1 MQTGNYSKKG
11 LEKVLA
17 IITVK
22 PKDRHMSFWIKRCMW
37 TISLFSMIPA
47 LMYGDTSS
55 ILMLLLATVAWGID
69 AAGTKRRIYFY
80 LDLVCLTIVSS
91 AMLTIMLS
99 GSLGLMGAFMV
110 LSTAVITLFLLG
122 VFWGGI
128 FGLFHCM
135 FVTFIMNTP
144 SLDWIRES
152 YSEPFCERFP
162 QIFIC
167 FVVIASIIEYGIQ
180 EFWMKKYDY
189 RTELNRLIENG
200 KKEHSDVSIKVLL
213 TMHKAMSTKVP
224 KMQQHSESVGEWT
237 RSIAGTMGYRRDE
250 LQTMYYAGLLHD
262 VGKIGIPDAI
272 LNNDKEWTDDE
283 YRVYMQHVD
292 IGYEI
297 LRNLQQSE
305 IADAARYH
313 HEKMDGSGYKVA
325 RGTSIP
331 MVARIVGVANYV
343 VRQEDKGVSDAQIIE
358 GLLVM
363 REEKYDQ
370 DVVDAAIKLLEDRIR
385 REKEALIFS

>member
-1 MQTGNYSKKG
+1 MQTVNSREKG
-11 LEKVLA
+11 FEKVMA

-22 PKDRHMSFWIKRCMW
+22 PRDVQMSFWIKRCMW
-37 TISLFSMIPA
+37 IISVIAMVPA
-47 LMYGDTSS
+47 FNSGDVRS
-55 ILMLLLATVAWGID
+55 ILMLLMAMVAWGIC

-80 LDLVCLTIVSS
+80 LDLLCLTVVSS
-91 AMLTIMLS
+91 AVLTIMLS
-99 GSLGLMGAFMV
+99 GALGILGAFMV
-110 LSTAVITLFLLG
+110 LITAVVALFLMG

-128 FGLFHCM
+128 FGLFHCL
-135 FVTFIMNTP
+135 FVFFIMDNQT
-144 SLDWIRES
+144 LDWIRES
-152 YSEPFCERFP
+152 YSEAFCERFP
-162 QIFIC
+162 LIFIC
-167 FVVIASIIEYGIQ
+167 FVGIACVIEYGIQ
-180 EFWMKKYDY
+180 RFWMSKYDY
-189 RTELNRLIENG
+189 RTELNRLIMNG
-200 KKEHSDVSIKVLL
+200 KKERSDVSIKVLL
-213 TMHKAMSTKVP
+213 TMHKAMSSKVP

-237 RSIAGTMGYRRDE
+237 RSIAGTLGYRREE

-297 LRNLQQSE
+297 LRSLQQAE

-343 VRQEDKGVSDAQIIE
+343 VRQEDKGIKDSQIIE
-358 GLLVM
+358 GLMEM

-370 DVVDAAIKLLEDRIR
+370 DVVDAAVKLLEDRIR
-385 REKEALIFS
+385 REREALIFS

>member
-1 MQTGNYSKKG
+1 MQIGSNTKKG
-11 LEKVLA
+11 LERVMA

-22 PKDRHMSFWIKRCMW
+22 PIDRRMSFWIKRCMW
-37 TISLFSMIPA
+37 IISVVSLVPTMA
-47 LMYGDTSS
+47 MGDGRSV
-55 ILMLLLATVAWGID
+55 LMLLLATVAWIID

-80 LDLVCLTIVSS
+80 LDLFCLTVVSS
-91 AMLTIMLS
+91 AVLTIMLS
-99 GSLGLMGAFMV
+99 GSLGILGAFMV
-110 LSTAVITLFLLG
+110 LITAVIAVFLLG
-122 VFWGGI
+122 VFWGGV
-128 FGLFHCM
+128 FGLFHCL
-135 FVTFIMNTP
+135 FVMFIMNTT
-144 SLDWIRES
+144 SLDWIIES
-152 YSEPFCERFP
+152 YTEPFCQRFP
-162 QIFIC
+162 YILIC
-167 FVVIASIIEYGIQ
+167 FVVISGFIEYGIQ
-180 EFWMKKYDY
+180 KFWISKYDY
-189 RTELNRLIENG
+189 RTELNKLISNG
-200 KKEHSDVSIKVLL
+200 KRERSDVSIKVLL

-262 VGKIGIPDAI
+262 VGKIGIPDVI

-297 LRNLQQSE
+297 LRSLQQPE

-331 MVARIVGVANYV
+331 MVARIVGVANYI
-343 VRQEDKGVSDAQIIE
+343 VRKEDAGIKDTQIIE
-358 GLLVM
+358 GLMEM

-370 DVVDAAIKLLEDRIR
+370 DVVDAAIKLLNDRIR
-385 REKEALIFS
+385 REREALIFN